1 MFLSLN
7 FDFRHLTNLKFLVF
21 EVNPNTEDLS
31 GKIKGL
37 FTNLKLSRNGLEN
50 LKINFSTKII
60 QN

>member
-1 MFLSLN
+1 MFSGLN

-50 LKINFSTKII
+50 LKIKFSTKII